1 VGAVLTAAVHDRGQ
15 GAVNVK
21 VTVNG
26 QAREVRPGTTV
37 AELVAAV
44 TELTAGVAAAVNGEV
59 VPRRY
64 WPATQLRDGDL
75 IEVVT
80 AVQGG

>member
-1 VGAVLTAAVHDRGQ
+1 MSVQ
-15 GAVNVK
+15 

-26 QAREVRPGTTV
+26 QPREVPAGTTV
-37 AELVAAV
+37 EHLVATV

-59 VPRRY
+59 VPRRS
-64 WPATQLRDGDL
+64 WAAALLRDGDRV
-75 IEVVT
+75 EVVT